1 MIYEW
6 LARKM
11 VERNARLIRS
21 GLSHRWW
28 FVAFWISF
36 AAFAI
41 TEWKSLE
48 IITGVLL
55 ACAFVAR
62 ILARRRALAEME
74 KFIKEKG
81 EHDVKPL

>member
-11 VERNARLIRS
+11 VGRNVRLIRS
-21 GLSHRWW
+21 GLSYRWW

-41 TEWKSLE
+41 TKWKSLE
-48 IITGVLL
+48 IITGALL

-74 KFIKEKG
+74 KLIKEKS
-81 EHDVKPL
+81 ENNA

>member
-11 VERNARLIRS
+11 VGRNVRLIRS
-21 GLSHRWW
+21 GLSYRWW

-36 AAFAI
+36 AAYAI

-48 IITGVLL
+48 ITTGVLL
-55 ACAFVAR
+55 VCAFVAR
-62 ILARRRALAEME
+62 VLARRRALGEME
-74 KFIKEKG
+74 KLIKEKS
-81 EHDVKPL
+81 EHDA

>member
-11 VERNARLIRS
+11 VQRNYRLIRS

-36 AAFAI
+36 AAYAV

-48 IITGVLL
+48 ISTGVLL
-55 ACAFVAR
+55 VCAVVAR
-62 ILARRRALAEME
+62 ILARRRTLAEME
-74 KFIKEKG
+74 KLIKEKS
-81 EHDVKPL
+81 EHDA